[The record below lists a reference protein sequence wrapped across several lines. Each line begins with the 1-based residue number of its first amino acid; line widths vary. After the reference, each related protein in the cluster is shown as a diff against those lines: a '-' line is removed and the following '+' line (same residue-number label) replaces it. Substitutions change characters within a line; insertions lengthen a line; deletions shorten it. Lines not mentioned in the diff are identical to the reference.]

1 MIVAIDG
8 PAASGKS
15 TTARA
20 IADHLGF
27 IYLDTGAM
35 YRTLALAALRYA
47 AAGWS
52 EPVVQVLQKSE
63 VEVAYADDGE
73 MRIFLDGEDVSEAI
87 RQPEVGTMASRI
99 SARADIRD
107 RMVALQRK
115 IEQAAEPG
123 VVVDG
128 RDIGTVVFPDAP
140 VKVFLTAD
148 LEERARRRQDELQ
161 QQGQEVS
168 RADVRKEVEA
178 RDRADRERAVAPLRQ
193 ADDAVVVDTTH
204 LNVQEQVQAIVDLV
218 HKANGGQV

>member
-1 MIVAIDG
+1 VIVAIDG

-115 IEQAAEPG
+115 IGQAAEPG

-148 LEERARRRQDELQ
+148 LEERARRRQEELQ

-168 RADVRKEVEA
+168 RAAVRKEVKA

-193 ADDAVVVDTTH
+193 AADAVVVDTTH

-218 HKANGGQV
+218 HKANGGHA

>member
-1 MIVAIDG
+1 
-8 PAASGKS
+8 
-15 TTARA
+15 
-20 IADHLGF
+20 
-27 IYLDTGAM
+27 M

-47 AAGWS
+47 EEGWD
-52 EPVVQVLQKSE
+52 EPVAQVLKETE
-63 VEVAYADDGE
+63 VDVAYAGDGE

-107 RMVALQRK
+107 KMVALQRE
-115 IEQAAEPG
+115 IGHAAEPG

-148 LEERARRRQDELQ
+148 LEERARRRQQELQ
-161 QQGQEVS
+161 QKGQDAS
-168 RADVRKEVEA
+168 LPAVRREVEA
-178 RDRADRERAVAPLRQ
+178 RDRADRERSVAPLRQ

-204 LNVQEQVQAIVDLV
+204 LSVEEQVQAIVDL
-218 HKANGGQV
+218 ARNASNAA

>member
-1 MIVAIDG
+1 MIIAIDG

-20 IADHLGF
+20 IADHLGY

-47 AAGWS
+47 EEGWD
-52 EPVVQVLQKSE
+52 EPVAQVLKETE
-63 VEVAYADDGE
+63 VDVAYAGDGE

-99 SARADIRD
+99 SARADIRNK
-107 RMVALQRK
+107 MVALQRE
-115 IEQAAEPG
+115 IGHAAEPG

-128 RDIGTVVFPDAP
+128 RDIGTVVFPEAP

-148 LEERARRRQDELQ
+148 LEERARRRQQELQ
-161 QQGQEVS
+161 QKGQDAS
-168 RADVRKEVEA
+168 LPAVRREVEA
-178 RDRADRERAVAPLRQ
+178 RDRADRERSVAPLRQ

-204 LNVQEQVQAIVDLV
+204 LSVEEQVQAIVDL
-218 HKANGGQV
+218 AQNASNAA

>member
-1 MIVAIDG
+1 MIIAIDG

-20 IADHLGF
+20 IADHLGY

-47 AAGWS
+47 EEGWD
-52 EPVVQVLQKSE
+52 EPVAQVLKETE
-63 VEVAYADDGE
+63 VDVAYAGDGE

-107 RMVALQRK
+107 KMVALQRE
-115 IEQAAEPG
+115 IGHAAEPG

-148 LEERARRRQDELQ
+148 LEERARRRQQELQ
-161 QQGQEVS
+161 QKGQDAS
-168 RADVRKEVEA
+168 LPAVRREVEA
-178 RDRADRERAVAPLRQ
+178 RDRADRERSVAPLRQ

-204 LNVQEQVQAIVDLV
+204 LSVEEQVQAIVDL
-218 HKANGGQV
+218 ARNASNAA

>member
-1 MIVAIDG
+1 VIVAIDG

-115 IEQAAEPG
+115 IGQAAEPG

-148 LEERARRRQDELQ
+148 LEERARRRQDDLQ

-168 RADVRKEVEA
+168 RADVRKEVQA

-218 HKANGGQV
+218 HKANGGQA

>member
-1 MIVAIDG
+1 VIIAIDG

-47 AAGWS
+47 VEGWD
-52 EPVVQVLQKSE
+52 EPVTQVLEASE
-63 VEVAYADDGE
+63 VDVAYANDGE

-87 RQPEVGTMASRI
+87 RRPEVGTMASRI
-99 SARADIRD
+99 SVRADIRD
-107 RMVALQRK
+107 KMVALQRD
-115 IEQAAEPG
+115 IGHAADPG
-123 VVVDG
+123 AVVDG

-148 LEERARRRQDELQ
+148 LEERARRRQQELQ
-161 QQGQEVS
+161 EKGQEAS
-168 RADVRKEVEA
+168 LAAVREEVEA

-193 ADDAVVVDTTH
+193 AADAVVVDTTH
-204 LNVQEQVQAIVDLV
+204 LSVEQQVQAIVDLV
-218 HKANGGQV
+218 HEANGGQA

>member
-1 MIVAIDG
+1 VIVAIDG

-107 RMVALQRK
+107 KMVALQRE
-115 IEQAAEPG
+115 IGQAAEPG

-148 LEERARRRQDELQ
+148 LEERARRRQDDLQ

-168 RADVRKEVEA
+168 RADVRKEVKA

-218 HKANGGQV
+218 HKANGGQA

>member
-1 MIVAIDG
+1 VIVAIDG

-115 IEQAAEPG
+115 IGQAAEPG

-148 LEERARRRQDELQ
+148 LEERARRRQDDLQ

-168 RADVRKEVEA
+168 RADVRKEVKA

-218 HKANGGQV
+218 HKANGGQA

>member
-1 MIVAIDG
+1 VIIAIDG

-20 IADHLGF
+20 IADHLGY

-47 AAGWS
+47 EEGWD
-52 EPVVQVLQKSE
+52 EPVAQVLKETE
-63 VEVAYADDGE
+63 VDVAYAGDGE

-107 RMVALQRK
+107 KMVALQRE
-115 IEQAAEPG
+115 IGHAAEPG

-148 LEERARRRQDELQ
+148 LEERARRRQQELQ
-161 QQGQEVS
+161 QKGQDAS
-168 RADVRKEVEA
+168 LPAVRREVEA
-178 RDRADRERAVAPLRQ
+178 RDRADRERSVAPLRQ

-204 LNVQEQVQAIVDLV
+204 LSVEEQVQAIVDL
-218 HKANGGQV
+218 ARNASNAA

>member
-115 IEQAAEPG
+115 IGQAAEPG

-148 LEERARRRQDELQ
+148 LEERARRRQEELQ

-168 RADVRKEVEA
+168 RAAVRKEVKA

-193 ADDAVVVDTTH
+193 AADAVVVDTTH

-218 HKANGGQV
+218 HKANGGHA

>member
-1 MIVAIDG
+1 
-8 PAASGKS
+8 
-15 TTARA
+15 
-20 IADHLGF
+20 
-27 IYLDTGAM
+27 
-35 YRTLALAALRYA
+35 
-47 AAGWS
+47 
-52 EPVVQVLQKSE
+52 VLQKSE

-115 IEQAAEPG
+115 IGQAAEPG

-148 LEERARRRQDELQ
+148 LEERARRRQDDLQ

-168 RADVRKEVEA
+168 RADVRKEVKA

-218 HKANGGQV
+218 HKANGGQA

>member
-1 MIVAIDG
+1 MIIAIDG

-47 AAGWS
+47 EAGRD
-52 EPVVQVLQKSE
+52 EPVVQVLRASE
-63 VEVAYADDGE
+63 VDVAYADDGE

-87 RQPEVGTMASRI
+87 RKPEVGTMASRI

-107 RMVALQRK
+107 KMVALQRE
-115 IEQAAEPG
+115 IAAAAAPG
-123 VVVDG
+123 AVVDG
-128 RDIGTVVFPDAP
+128 RDIGTVVFPEAP
-140 VKVFLTAD
+140 VKIFLTAD
-148 LEERARRRQDELQ
+148 LQERARRRQQELQ
-161 QQGQEVS
+161 QKGQDVPLPV
-168 RADVRKEVEA
+168 VRKEVEA

-204 LNVQEQVQAIVDLV
+204 LSVDEQVQAIVDLV
-218 HKANGGQV
+218 RKATGAEG

>member
-115 IEQAAEPG
+115 IGQAAEPG

-148 LEERARRRQDELQ
+148 LEERARRRQDDLQ

-168 RADVRKEVEA
+168 RADVRKEVKA

-218 HKANGGQV
+218 HKANGGQA